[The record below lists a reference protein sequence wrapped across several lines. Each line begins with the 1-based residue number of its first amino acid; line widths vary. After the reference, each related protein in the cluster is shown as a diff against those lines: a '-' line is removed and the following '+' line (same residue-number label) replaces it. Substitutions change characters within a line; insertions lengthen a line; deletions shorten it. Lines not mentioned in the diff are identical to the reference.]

1 MRESMLHARVDDG
14 YGTAEV
20 CRRIGISAR
29 QLEYWVLIGVVT
41 PRGERHGS
49 KLFKRYSDND
59 LWILKSVK
67 DLTDEGFLVSRA
79 VERLRRLFPERFER
93 G

>member
-1 MRESMLHARVDDG
+1 MPHVRENG
-14 YGTAEV
+14 YGAAEV
-20 CRRIGISAR
+20 CRRVGISVR

-41 PRGERHGS
+41 PCAERHGS

-59 LWILKSVK
+59 LWILKAVK

-79 VERLRRLFPERFER
+79 VERLRRMFPERFAR